1 MTAQQSESAQTGSQ
15 FGCTDYIASSS
26 CSELRLVPLHDP
38 EGRKWVLEHCVEKCA
53 IDLDLANAECSDLI
67 RQFQS
72 TTEVGEPLGRSTA
85 GDIETGS
92 PRLRFTRCERPPID
106 SCPVFCSGI
115 NCHWVGLTAGW
126 LIRSNHRRR
135 SSFATCQG
143 GLIQAKP
150 RVSVSLAR
158 RQSPTKA
165 IRRFANWYG
174 TLPESTGQLACR
186 AALISPGRRALRL
199 TFFC

>member
-15 FGCTDYIASSS
+15 FGCSDYRAS
-26 CSELRLVPLHDP
+26 CSGLRLVPLHDP

-53 IDLDLANAECSDLI
+53 IDLDLANSECSDLTS
-67 RQFQS
+67 QFQS
-72 TTEVGEPLGRSTA
+72 MSEVCVCSIA
-85 GDIETGS
+85 GGIETGS